1 MALLSQETFVGARTD
16 PLPPLGADS
25 PNRPYVIPMVPIVAA
40 ISRHHY
46 PAIPTA
52 ASGPGDRSMRTADKA
67 ERQVILRCRA
77 LGIRAALP
85 INADAVSRCV
95 TAAYSM

>member
-1 MALLSQETFVGARTD
+1 
-16 PLPPLGADS
+16 
-25 PNRPYVIPMVPIVAA
+25 
-40 ISRHHY
+40 
-46 PAIPTA
+46 
-52 ASGPGDRSMRTADKA
+52 MRTADKA